1 MAGLS
6 LIPRPHL
13 RLGMGQGKA
22 VHSSPKLNF
31 GRAKNEFL
39 LSKAHIHVHV
49 VIMFADSETQ

>member
-22 VHSSPKLNF
+22 VHCSPKLKF
-31 GRAKNEFL
+31 GRAKMSSFCPRL
-39 LSKAHIHVHV
+39 I
-49 VIMFADSETQ
+49 